1 MKNKKMLSAFISSAY
16 SSLRDERSVVIDSL
30 LDHGVFPICMEH
42 FTVSASGKFS
52 EIEARIDEA
61 DFLIILLGSSY
72 GSTDDDGV
80 SWTEREYNYAKENN
94 KHILAL
100 ICDELDELLKKD
112 AGALSEDEAKQV
124 RFCKSV
130 SFARVVPTKAEIK
143 AAITQYISQLD
154 YSKMSGWVRGK
165 PDKIAEEE
173 LLKWQAEHKAYDLG
187 GTWYHVHL
195 SADDEKYIRVGAI
208 QITQSFEPDN
218 YRKLHFDGYNY
229 SISGYDATQKKLRE
243 NRIKSSHWWGDYT
256 IDDEGVMFGIFLV
269 KREFK
274 DVFNEQMV
282 DRGIRRGIHD
292 FKVDIMPGER
302 VNEFQGEFHDEAPS
316 PKAGTIY
323 VFRSES
329 ARLEFLLSNYD
340 YLLGADK

>member
-1 MKNKKMLSAFISSAY
+1 MKDKKMLSAFISSVY
-16 SSLRDERSVVIDSL
+16 ESLRDERSVVIDAL

-61 DFLIILLGSSY
+61 DFLIILLGSKY
-72 GSTDDDGV
+72 GSVDENGV
-80 SWTEREYNYAKENN
+80 SWTEREYRYAEKAH
-94 KHILAL
+94 KHILAI

-112 AGALSEDEAKQV
+112 PKELTEDETNQV
-124 RFCKSV
+124 KFCNSV
-130 SFARVVPTKAEIK
+130 SFARVAPTESAIK
-143 AAITQYISQLD
+143 DAISQFLSQLD
-154 YSKMSGWVRGK
+154 YSKFAGWVRGK

-173 LLKWQAEHKAYDLG
+173 LSAWQAEHKSYDLSG
-187 GTWYHVHL
+187 AWYHVHL
-195 SADDEKYIRVGAI
+195 SADDENYIRVGTI
-208 QITQSFEPDN
+208 QISQAFDPDN

-229 SISGYDATQKKLRE
+229 SISGYDPSQRKLRE

-256 IDDEGVMFGIFLV
+256 IDDDGVMFGIFLV

-274 DVFNEQMV
+274 DVFNAQMV

-292 FKVDIMPGER
+292 FKVDIVQKER

-323 VFRSES
+323 VFRSEED
-329 ARLEFLLSNYD
+329 RLEFLLNNFGH
-340 YLLGADK
+340 LLGID